1 VAGLKRLGLQ
11 ERIRSYIS
19 TCDSIPAA
27 GQGVMAIETRTGDDE
42 TVEIIQFIHDE
53 KVASCIMA
61 ERAFLEKVGGDCKVP
76 AGIYA
81 VPFLGH
87 IEAVAFIGSPD
98 GKEMYKRSLNGQ
110 TQDAKQL
117 GESLAEALIADGGG
131 RILEELRK

>member
-1 VAGLKRLGLQ
+1 MQTRLRHLDEGNYDAVILAVAGLKRLGLQ

-61 ERAFLEKVGGDCKVP
+61 ERAFLEKS
-76 AGIYA
+76 A
-81 VPFLGH
+81 VTVKCLQVSMRFRFLG
-87 IEAVAFIGSPD
+87 I
-98 GKEMYKRSLNGQ
+98 
-110 TQDAKQL
+110 
-117 GESLAEALIADGGG
+117 
-131 RILEELRK
+131 

>member
-1 VAGLKRLGLQ
+1 METFGHIGVYADCPNRFSDERL
-11 ERIRSYIS
+11 
-19 TCDSIPAA
+19 
-27 GQGVMAIETRTGDDE
+27 
-42 TVEIIQFIHDE
+42 
-53 KVASCIMA
+53 

>member
-1 VAGLKRLGLQ
+1 MMKSGILYNGRT
-11 ERIRSYIS
+11 SIS
-19 TCDSIPAA
+19 
-27 GQGVMAIETRTGDDE
+27 G
-42 TVEIIQFIHDE
+42 
-53 KVASCIMA
+53 
-61 ERAFLEKVGGDCKVP
+61 KVGGDCKVP

-117 GESLAEALIADGGG
+117 GESLAEALIADGAAAF
-131 RILEELRK
+131 